1 MGSRGKK
8 RRRASGELAV
18 SRPGNLN
25 RPAPL
30 MLNFSDE
37 PMDPVLPEMLARALK
52 ISHKHI
58 PISGITGYEEDEED
72 AAFQSAFD
80 AMEADLGDETL
91 ARKVDSR
98 LYLLREFLKKRGS
111 AYYSVNEDGGVAV
124 VGELLEYAATGPL
137 TEHPDEQIDWS
148 PKQDA

>member
-37 PMDPVLPEMLARALK
+37 PMDPVLPEMLARALT

>member
-1 MGSRGKK
+1 
-8 RRRASGELAV
+8 
-18 SRPGNLN
+18 
-25 RPAPL
+25 

>member
-30 MLNFSDE
+30 MLNFTDE

-111 AYYSVNEDGGVAV
+111 AFYSVNEDGGVAV